1 MPVDLEFYELYA
13 IGRNAS
19 FENRVFHVLE
29 TFSSINTTSFEAV
42 NITVQNRCG
51 QRSEAVSITLGMA
64 REFTCMHRCM
74 GIMTINFIIHSL
86 ISFNEIIILHVD
98 LLHVYN

>member
-1 MPVDLEFYELYA
+1 MPVDLEFYELQA

-19 FENRVFHVLE
+19 FENRAFHVLE

-51 QRSEAVSITLGMA
+51 QRSEAVPIPLGKA
-64 REFTCMHRCM
+64 REFTCMHYDQSFLTFVNLIYENKKIMHIDCCM
-74 GIMTINFIIHSL
+74 HAC
-86 ISFNEIIILHVD
+86 
-98 LLHVYN
+98 VYN